1 MPKQATGT
9 NEHKRLLKVAPQIK
23 QFP

>member
-9 NEHKRLLKVAPQIK
+9 NEHKQLLNVAPQIT